1 MAEAKTYPVV
11 LRMADMY
18 PSDLGGYE
26 GHRTRKGGDLGHVDQ
41 SRSKMNRRL
50 IGGADWADKVKAEIA
65 EMAQQNFMLEL
76 EKLEKRRR
84 KTEAL
89 KRIAEGPR
97 DPWRKG
103 RHGPLREVILTANK
117 EWFESAGARDGK
129 EKAKREGQFEQLA
142 IDWLTEHF
150 GEDVAHARADL
161 DEEAYHI
168 HAIIVPRSKTSDGRL
183 MLQPSKHP
191 MIKDYEA
198 AQDSV
203 GEWFSE
209 IGLRR
214 GERRAKKIREAK
226 QHNASIRNAGE
237 AKVEVPDRREHVSPR
252 EWREQQERQLAEREL
267 YAGNREIAVAKRQ
280 WEVVQKERQVK
291 GVLDIVR
298 DVISGKV
305 DPTVA
310 PSTSEKS
317 SPATTLFSKAITV
330 LRTRIAQQER
340 AKLAKEYESIRA
352 ADDAIV
358 EVAKQLPAGT
368 RRKIAEARKGL
379 ARRIAGL
386 SVVLQTKVKGRSNPP
401 REGGEEKE

>member
-1 MAEAKTYPVV
+1 MAETKTYPVV

-18 PSDLGGYE
+18 PLDLGGYE
-26 GHRTRKGGDLGHVDQ
+26 GHRTRKGGDLGHVDHN
-41 SRSKMNRRL
+41 RSGMNRRL
-50 IGGADWADKVKAEIA
+50 IGGEDWAGRVQTEIT
-65 EMAQQNFMLEL
+65 EMAQRNFVLEL

-117 EWFESAGARDGK
+117 EWFDSA
-129 EKAKREGQFEQLA
+129 REGEAKEEREEQFERLA
-142 IDWLTEHF
+142 VDWLKEHF
-150 GEDVAHARADL
+150 GEDVVHARADL
-161 DEEAYHI
+161 DEAAYHI
-168 HAIIVPRSKTSDGRL
+168 HAIIVPRSETSDGRL
-183 MLQPSKHP
+183 MLQPSKHL

-226 QHNASIRNAGE
+226 EHNASIRE
-237 AKVEVPDRREHVSPR
+237 ISEKEVAVPERRQHVSPR
-252 EWREQQERQLAEREL
+252 EWREQQEARLAGREQS
-267 YAGNREIAVAKRQ
+267 AGKREEALAKRQ
-280 WEVVQKERQVK
+280 KDVAVKERQVK
-291 GVLDIVR
+291 GVLEIVR
-298 DVISGKV
+298 DVISGNV
-305 DPTVA
+305 DPTVNA
-310 PSTSEKS
+310 SPSGKS
-317 SPATTLFSKAITV
+317 SPAAMLFSKEISV

-340 AKLAKEYESIRA
+340 MKLQKEYESIRA
-352 ADDAIV
+352 VDDVIV

-379 ARRIAGL
+379 AQRIARL
-386 SVVLQTKVKGRSNPP
+386 SVARQTKAKGRSNPP
-401 REGGEEKE
+401 REGGKEKE

>member
-1 MAEAKTYPVV
+1 
-11 LRMADMY
+11 MADMY

-41 SRSKMNRRL
+41 SRSGMNRRL
-50 IGGADWADKVKAEIA
+50 IGGEDWAGRVQTEIT
-65 EMAQQNFMLEL
+65 EMAQRNFVLEL

-84 KTEAL
+84 KAEAL

-103 RHGPLREVILTANK
+103 RHGPLREVILTGNK
-117 EWFESAGARDGK
+117 EWFESARTSEA
-129 EKAKREGQFEQLA
+129 KAEREHQFERLA

-150 GEDVAHARADL
+150 GDDVVHARADL

-198 AQDSV
+198 AQDNV

-226 QHNASIRNAGE
+226 EHNASIREVGE
-237 AKVEVPDRREHVSPR
+237 PEVEVPERRKHVSPR
-252 EWREQQERQLAEREL
+252 EWREQQEARLAEREQS
-267 YAGNREIAVAKRQ
+267 AGKREEALAKRQ
-280 WEVVQKERQVK
+280 KDVAVKERQFK

-305 DPTVA
+305 DPTVDEI
-310 PSTSEKS
+310 PSGKS
-317 SPATTLFSKAITV
+317 SPAATLFSKAISV

-340 AKLAKEYESIRA
+340 ANLAREYESIRA

-358 EVAKQLPAGT
+358 EVAKLLPAGT

-379 ARRIAGL
+379 ARRIAGP
-386 SVVLQTKVKGRSNPP
+386 SVALQTKAKGRSNPP
-401 REGGEEKE
+401 RNGGEEKE

>member
-1 MAEAKTYPVV
+1 MAETKPYPVV

-26 GHRTRKGGDLGHVDQ
+26 RHRTRKGGDLGHVDQ
-41 SRSKMNRRL
+41 SRSELNRRL
-50 IGGADWADKVKAEIA
+50 IGSDDWADNVTTEIT
-65 EMAQQNFMLEL
+65 EMAQKNFVLEL

-117 EWFESAGARDGK
+117 EWFDSA
-129 EKAKREGQFEQLA
+129 REGEAKEEREEQFERLA
-142 IDWLTEHF
+142 VDWLKEHF
-150 GEDVAHARADL
+150 GEDVVHARADL
-161 DEEAYHI
+161 DEAAYHI
-168 HAIIVPRSKTSDGRL
+168 HAIIVPRSETSDGRR

-203 GEWFSE
+203 GDWFSE

-214 GERRAKKIREAK
+214 GERRAKKIRAAK
-226 QHNASIRNAGE
+226 QHNASARETGE
-237 AKVEVPDRREHVSPR
+237 KKVEVPERREHVSPR
-252 EWREQQERQLAEREL
+252 EWRERQELRL
-267 YAGNREIAVAKRQ
+267 AKREQ
-280 WEVVQKERQVK
+280 AAGKREEALAMRQKDVAVTERQVK
-291 GVLDIVR
+291 GILDIVR
-298 DVISGKV
+298 DVIAGKV
-305 DPTVA
+305 DPTVT

-317 SPATTLFSKAITV
+317 SPAATLFSKAITV

-340 AKLAKEYESIRA
+340 AKLAREYESIRA

-358 EVAKQLPAGT
+358 EVARLLPENT

-379 ARRIAGL
+379 AQRIARL
-386 SVVLQTKVKGRSNPP
+386 SVARQTKAKGRSNPS
-401 REGGEEKE
+401 REGGKEKE